1 MHDTGTM
8 TGSSPRVPRPI
19 HLKQRHI
26 DLLLALDRTRHLG
39 QAAEM
44 LHMSQP
50 AASKSLAQLE
60 SLFGYTLFER
70 TGSGTQATELGEAA
84 IAHAR
89 NMSGAAR
96 RFSAELDALRQR
108 GQRLLRIGILPSA
121 SIHITPRLI
130 TALLSRN
137 HSLEISVHEGLLHE
151 LLASLLERQL
161 DCVIGRTTSRIDS
174 SQIEGRF
181 LYEDPI
187 ALVCGAQNPLG
198 ALPSPALAE
207 VMGSMWILP
216 VQDSVLSDRMDEMF
230 DRLGVERPAKHI
242 QSNAVLTNITLINQY
257 PWITALPRVI
267 AEHFQKQ
274 GNVRILPIDTRI
286 NFGNIQVMIRKENA
300 ISQPLGLALEAL
312 QELFPAKAPPG

>member
-1 MHDTGTM
+1 MANPA
-8 TGSSPRVPRPI
+8 PRSPRPI

-26 DLLLALDRTRHLG
+26 DLLLTLDRTRHLG
-39 QAAEM
+39 QAAEA

-60 SLFGYTLFER
+60 SLFGYALFER
-70 TGSGTQATELGEAA
+70 TGSGTQATELGHAA

-89 NMSGAAR
+89 NMDGAAR
-96 RFSAELDALRQR
+96 RFGAELEALRQR
-108 GQRLLRIGILPSA
+108 GQQQLRIGILPSA

-130 TALLSRN
+130 TALLSRAGN
-137 HSLEISVHEGLLHE
+137 LEISVHEGLLHD

-187 ALVCGAQNPLG
+187 ALVCGVQNPLG
-198 ALPSPALAE
+198 ALPTPALAE
-207 VMGSMWILP
+207 IMGSMWILP
-216 VQDSVLSDRMDEMF
+216 VQNSVLSDRMDEMF
-230 DRLGVERPAKHI
+230 ARLGVERPARHI

-257 PWITALPRVI
+257 PWIAALPRVI

-274 GNVRILPIDTRI
+274 GGLCILPIDTRI
-286 NFGNIQVMIRKENA
+286 NFGNVQVMTRKESSV
-300 ISQPLGLALEAL
+300 SQPLALALAAL
-312 QELFPAKAPPG
+312 RELFPATETSPG

>member
-1 MHDTGTM
+1 MAD
-8 TGSSPRVPRPI
+8 PAPYVPRPI

-39 QAAEM
+39 QAADA

-70 TGSGTQATELGEAA
+70 TGSGTQPTVLGEAA
-84 IAHAR
+84 IVHAR
-89 NMSGAAR
+89 NMAGAAR
-96 RFSAELDALRQR
+96 RFGVELEALSQR
-108 GQRLLRIGILPSA
+108 GQRELRIGILPSA

-130 TALLSRN
+130 TALLSRAGN
-137 HSLEISVHEGLLHE
+137 LEISVHEGLLHE

-174 SQIEGRF
+174 SRIEGRF

-187 ALVCGAQNPLG
+187 SLVCGARNPLG
-198 ALPSPALAE
+198 NRRAPALAE
-207 VMGSMWILP
+207 VMNSTWILP

-242 QSNAVLTNITLINQY
+242 QSNAVLTNVTLINQY

-274 GNVRILPIDTRI
+274 GNIKILPIDTRI
-286 NFGNIQVMIRKENA
+286 NFGNVQVMTRKE
-300 ISQPLGLALEAL
+300 SSMPQPLALALAAL
-312 QELFPAKAPPG
+312 QELFPAETPLD